1 LWLVALFRG
10 CDQISKGIDGAA
22 GIAGTMSRISYDF
35 INSVLIHMADW
46 EGTNFGVICPTQPN
60 MNDVLIAVSQLSV
73 FLAESRVVACS
84 ECSTNAQVR
93 FEYLLD
99 QVRGSNEQCSYI
111 LPFPATCPLCNSPIT
126 ETSFVQTKSAVWQD
140 RAAAG

>member
-1 LWLVALFRG
+1 
-10 CDQISKGIDGAA
+10 
-22 GIAGTMSRISYDF
+22 
-35 INSVLIHMADW
+35 MADW
-46 EGTNFGVICPTQPN
+46 EGTKLGVICQPHPG

-84 ECSTNAQVR
+84 KCSTNAQVR
-93 FEYLLD
+93 FEFLLD
-99 QVRGSNEQCSYI
+99 EVRGSNEKCSYI

-140 RAAAG
+140 HAADGG

>member
-1 LWLVALFRG
+1 
-10 CDQISKGIDGAA
+10 
-22 GIAGTMSRISYDF
+22 
-35 INSVLIHMADW
+35 MADW
-46 EGTNFGVICPTQPN
+46 EGTKLGVICRTDST

-84 ECSTNAQVR
+84 KCSSDAQVR

-99 QVRGSNEQCSYI
+99 EVRGANEQCSYI

-126 ETSFVQTKSAVWQD
+126 ESSFVQTKSAVWQD
-140 RAAAG
+140 HAAAGG